1 MRGEPRAGHVGK
13 AVPGVQLRIA
23 DPNEHGIGEVLARGP
38 NVMAGYTDPEATAA
52 TIDAEGWLHTGD
64 LGKLDAKGRLSIAGR
79 LKDVIVTS
87 TGENVYPDDLE
98 REIGAVEHISE
109 LTVVGIGSGSAEK
122 VACLAV
128 PAADAPG
135 VKADRGARNE
145 RAMQSLRA
153 ALAKLPYGKQPAVV
167 HLYDAPLPRTAT
179 RKVKRAEVKEILARM
194 ALATAPASGDGRT
207 SAVRVAIGAI
217 RGRSPADLAGAATLQ
232 DDLGFDSLA
241 LSELLVALEAKFGAI
256 EPMALQAC
264 RTVADVEA
272 LVGAGRENG
281 AGQRRAVIRDDEGER
296 IVLPPVVQ
304 EAGKRFI
311 GKLQDAFYGRLMNS
325 RVYGRAFIPHNRNT
339 IVVANHS
346 SHLDMGFVRHALGSY
361 GEDIVSLAAQDYFFD
376 KRPLRR
382 AFFENLTNLQALDR
396 RSGLR
401 ASERQAA
408 EILSQGKTMLIFP
421 EGTRSP
427 DGDVH
432 DFKPLLGHLAL
443 TYAVDI
449 LPMFLEGTREAMPKG
464 QKLPSSRDI
473 IARIGPPLGVDD
485 MRRLTRGMTPAD
497 AAREVSR
504 LAQQAVVALR
514 AGDILDLAALRRDG
528 EGVPT
533 IEEGASA
540 DDRALVAPS
549 QRGLHRREHP
559 LVTLFAELESKFK
572 PGVVPKPL
580 SFYFTL
586 GGDPLAKWTV
596 KVDALS
602 CEIRP
607 GKPEG
612 SAADCVLKTSP
623 EIFAR
628 IVREAYTP
636 GVAEFLSG
644 AVKSNDV
651 ELLLTFQK
659 VFELG

>member
-1 MRGEPRAGHVGK
+1 
-13 AVPGVQLRIA
+13 
-23 DPNEHGIGEVLARGP
+23 
-38 NVMAGYTDPEATAA
+38 
-52 TIDAEGWLHTGD
+52 
-64 LGKLDAKGRLSIAGR
+64 
-79 LKDVIVTS
+79 
-87 TGENVYPDDLE
+87 
-98 REIGAVEHISE
+98 
-109 LTVVGIGSGSAEK
+109 
-122 VACLAV
+122 
-128 PAADAPG
+128 
-135 VKADRGARNE
+135 
-145 RAMQSLRA
+145 
-153 ALAKLPYGKQPAVV
+153 
-167 HLYDAPLPRTAT
+167 
-179 RKVKRAEVKEILARM
+179 
-194 ALATAPASGDGRT
+194 
-207 SAVRVAIGAI
+207 VRVAIGAI

-241 LSELLVALEAKFGAI
+241 LSELLVALEAKFGSI
-256 EPMALQAC
+256 EPTALQAC

-272 LVGAGRENG
+272 LVGAGRDPS
-281 AGQRRAVIRDDEGER
+281 AVQKRAAIRDDEGES
-296 IVLPPVVQ
+296 IVLPPVLQ

-311 GKLQDAFYGRLMNS
+311 GKLQDAFYGKVMS
-325 RVYGRAFIPHNRNT
+325 PRVYGRAFIPHNRNT

-427 DGDVH
+427 DGDIH

-464 QKLPSSRDI
+464 QKVPMSRDI
-473 IARIGPPLGVDD
+473 VARIGPPLGVED

-504 LAQQAVVALR
+504 LAQQAVMALR
-514 AGDILDLAALRRDG
+514 AGDILDLAGLG
-528 EGVPT
+528 LEKPT
-533 IEEGASA
+533 PSEEGAPPA
-540 DDRALVAPS
+540 DRVP
-549 QRGLHRREHP
+549 RREHP

-596 KVDALS
+596 KVDASS

>member
-1 MRGEPRAGHVGK
+1 
-13 AVPGVQLRIA
+13 
-23 DPNEHGIGEVLARGP
+23 
-38 NVMAGYTDPEATAA
+38 
-52 TIDAEGWLHTGD
+52 
-64 LGKLDAKGRLSIAGR
+64 
-79 LKDVIVTS
+79 
-87 TGENVYPDDLE
+87 
-98 REIGAVEHISE
+98 
-109 LTVVGIGSGSAEK
+109 
-122 VACLAV
+122 
-128 PAADAPG
+128 
-135 VKADRGARNE
+135 
-145 RAMQSLRA
+145 
-153 ALAKLPYGKQPAVV
+153 
-167 HLYDAPLPRTAT
+167 
-179 RKVKRAEVKEILARM
+179 
-194 ALATAPASGDGRT
+194 
-207 SAVRVAIGAI
+207 
-217 RGRSPADLAGAATLQ
+217 
-232 DDLGFDSLA
+232 LA
-241 LSELLVALEAKFGAI
+241 LQG
-256 EPMALQAC
+256 C

-272 LVGAGRENG
+272 LVGAGREPPI
-281 AGQRRAVIRDDEGER
+281 GQKRPVLPDDEGER
-296 IVLPPVVQ
+296 IVLPPAVQ
-304 EAGKRFI
+304 EAGKRVI
-311 GKLQDAFYGRLMNS
+311 GKLQDAFYGRVMS
-325 RVYGRAFIPHNRNT
+325 PRVYGRAFIPHNRNT

-408 EILSQGKTMLIFP
+408 EILAQGKTMLIFP

-427 DGDVH
+427 DGDIH

-449 LPMFLEGTREAMPKG
+449 LPVFLSGTREAMPKG
-464 QKLPSSRDI
+464 QKLPTSRDI
-473 IARIGPPLGVDD
+473 VARIGPPLGVDD

-504 LAQQAVVALR
+504 LAQQAVKALR
-514 AGDILDLAALRRDG
+514 AGDILDLA
-528 EGVPT
+528 T
-533 IEEGASA
+533 
-540 DDRALVAPS
+540 
-549 QRGLHRREHP
+549 LHREGDAIAVKLLPPAEGSPLALPPRAPNKREHP

-596 KVDALS
+596 KVDASS

-612 SAADCVLKTSP
+612 TAADCVLKTSP
-623 EIFAR
+623 EIFAK

-651 ELLLTFQK
+651 ELLLTFQR